1 MIPISHHTPPP
12 SNVLQILQLLYPRMN
27 LSATERRQY
36 ENLNK
41 GYKGE
46 QKLLDLLQKQLST
59 DYLLINDLLL
69 KSNHTEFQID
79 TLLIGKDTIYPLE
92 VKNYEGDFYIR
103 DDNWYVASSGN
114 EIRNPLLQLKRSEFL
129 IRHLL
134 QHARF
139 RFSIK
144 PSIVFINQAFTLYQ
158 APLNLPVIFPTQIQ
172 HYIKRLNTNS
182 FKQMEKHR
190 RLAKYFID
198 HHLPQSSHEK
208 LPIYE
213 YEALKKGILC
223 KSCSIFLPSFNYKK
237 IICKRCGCEED
248 VESAV
253 MRSILEFITLFPNR
267 RITTNDIH
275 EWCHIIESKKR
286 IRRILIKNFIPVGK
300 GRYTYYVFKD

>member
-1 MIPISHHTPPP
+1 MIPISHHTPAQPME
-12 SNVLQILQLLYPRMN
+12 LHILTLLYSRMK
-27 LSATERRQY
+27 LSASERRQY
-36 ENLNK
+36 ENLHK

-46 QKLLDLLQKQLST
+46 QKLHDLLHKQLSP
-59 DYLLINDLLL
+59 DYLVVNDLLL

-79 TLLIGKDTIYPLE
+79 TLLIGNNTIYPLE
-92 VKNYEGDFYIR
+92 VKNYEGDFYMKHV
-103 DDNWYVASSGN
+103 NWYVASSGN

-158 APLNLPVIFPTQIQ
+158 APLNLPVIFPTQVQ
-172 HYIKRLNTNS
+172 HYIEKLNASS
-182 FKQMEKHR
+182 FKQMEKHK

-213 YEALKKGILC
+213 YERLNKGILC

-267 RITTNDIH
+267 RITNSDIH
-275 EWCHIIESKKR
+275 EW
-286 IRRILIKNFIPVGK
+286 
-300 GRYTYYVFKD
+300 